1 MRKSTFIV
9 AAATLLIM
17 GCSKKADSSATD
29 PSYIGPSG
37 YVETK
42 GRMTPEMML
51 SLGRLSDPQLSPD
64 GEWILYGVSYT
75 SIDENRSCRNLFMT
89 PAKGGE
95 KVQLTKSGKSISCAR
110 FSPDGK
116 TVYYIMDSQMYSS
129 PLSGLDSG
137 KPSLGKAEKISD
149 VKEGIGEFK
158 LSSDGKKVLYISYV
172 PSHVKSPK
180 DVDPKLDKA
189 QAYIT
194 EDLMYRHW
202 DHFVTSIPH
211 TFVASL
217 EDGHLGE
224 GKDILGGPEVKFEL
238 PIEPFGGLEQLSWS
252 PDGRFVAYSCKKLTG
267 KQYAFSTDTEIY
279 IYDTQSGKTSLAQ
292 MGGGYDTD
300 PVWSPD
306 GNSLCWVSMK
316 RNGYEADRTRLM
328 LASVKDGVAS
338 GIVEITEGFDRNASS
353 PMWSEDSK
361 GIYFNALTDGLQ
373 AIFRADVEAARKK
386 ALLSEVKDDSSPI
399 ERLTSDELWY
409 DFNTPFAVLEDG
421 SMLTSYCS
429 LQFPNELVKV
439 ASDGKTL
446 SRITTEN
453 DAILSQVKEPRV
465 EKRMVA
471 TVDGKQMLTWV
482 LFPPQFDSTK
492 TYPAIEILLGGP
504 QGTISQGWSYR
515 WNYRLMASQDYVVV
529 LPNRR
534 GTTAFGQEWCE
545 QISGD
550 YIGLNMQDYLSAARM
565 IKSEPY
571 IGKLAA
577 CGASYGGYSVY
588 YMAGVH
594 GDTFDCF
601 IAHAGI
607 FDEKYMWY
615 ETEEMWFPNWDN
627 GGLTEYA
634 YAPGKTGPDGDGV
647 TFGGM
652 QMAGSPWSSAP
663 KARRHYSNSPADN
676 VTKWHTP
683 ILCIHGMMDFRIPY
697 DQGMAAFN
705 CAQMMGVPSKL
716 VLFPQETHWVL
727 RPQNALLWHREY
739 FDWLDR
745 WCKPSKEGEKAQ

>member
-353 PMWSEDSK
+353 PIVERRIQRGYTS
-361 GIYFNALTDGLQ
+361 NALTDGLQ
-373 AIFRADVEAARKK
+373 AIFRAGCRNGEEEGP
-386 ALLSEVKDDSSPI
+386 SE
-399 ERLTSDELWY
+399 
-409 DFNTPFAVLEDG
+409 
-421 SMLTSYCS
+421 
-429 LQFPNELVKV
+429 
-439 ASDGKTL
+439 
-446 SRITTEN
+446 
-453 DAILSQVKEPRV
+453 
-465 EKRMVA
+465 
-471 TVDGKQMLTWV
+471 
-482 LFPPQFDSTK
+482 
-492 TYPAIEILLGGP
+492 
-504 QGTISQGWSYR
+504 
-515 WNYRLMASQDYVVV
+515 
-529 LPNRR
+529 
-534 GTTAFGQEWCE
+534 
-545 QISGD
+545 
-550 YIGLNMQDYLSAARM
+550 
-565 IKSEPY
+565 
-571 IGKLAA
+571 
-577 CGASYGGYSVY
+577 
-588 YMAGVH
+588 
-594 GDTFDCF
+594 
-601 IAHAGI
+601 
-607 FDEKYMWY
+607 
-615 ETEEMWFPNWDN
+615 
-627 GGLTEYA
+627 
-634 YAPGKTGPDGDGV
+634 
-647 TFGGM
+647 
-652 QMAGSPWSSAP
+652 
-663 KARRHYSNSPADN
+663 
-676 VTKWHTP
+676 
-683 ILCIHGMMDFRIPY
+683 
-697 DQGMAAFN
+697 
-705 CAQMMGVPSKL
+705 
-716 VLFPQETHWVL
+716 
-727 RPQNALLWHREY
+727 
-739 FDWLDR
+739 
-745 WCKPSKEGEKAQ
+745 